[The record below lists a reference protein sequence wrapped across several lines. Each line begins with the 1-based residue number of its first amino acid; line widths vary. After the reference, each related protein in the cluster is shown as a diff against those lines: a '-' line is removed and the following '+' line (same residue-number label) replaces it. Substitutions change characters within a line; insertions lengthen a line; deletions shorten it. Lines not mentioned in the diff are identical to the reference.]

1 MTKFQFDSI
10 PDALNDLKSGRLIV
24 VVDDENRENEG
35 DLIGAAQFATP
46 EMVNFMAVKARGLIC
61 LAMTGDRLDRLD
73 LPLMVDRNT
82 DSQQTAFTV
91 SIDAVEGTST
101 GISAEDRSR
110 TIQAAINP
118 NTRPNDLRRPGHVFP
133 LRAKGGGVLKRA
145 GHTEAAVDLAQMSG
159 LYPAGV
165 ICEIQNDDGS
175 MARLPELIEYAKLHN
190 LKLISIA
197 DLISYRLEHDRFVQ
211 REAIAKLPSLF
222 GNFRVYAYRNTI
234 DNTEHLAIVKGD
246 LREFPNNEVLVRVHS
261 ECLTGDA
268 LGSLR
273 CDCRGQLQSALKMI
287 EFANWGV
294 VVYLRQEGRG
304 IGLINKIKAYCLQ
317 DGGLDTVEANEKLGF
332 GADLRTYGV
341 GAQILH
347 DLAIKKMR
355 LITNNPRKLAGLKGF
370 DIEVVGRL
378 PLLIETNEHNWRY
391 LETKAEKLGHLLLQ
405 TKLITLGIRWTEHKS
420 PEWLTQLREVA
431 ATNDLLMQEETSTE
445 FASLFANADTQDPAL
460 LAKDIASK
468 LSIVHLGFDRSNEI
482 SDDWY
487 EQPNHPYRQ
496 AIVRVFKHLK
506 QWEQITT
513 FKFCVAL
520 NDAELPESFVET
532 INLGLAWNTPWKGDR
547 MYEWFNFFLRDG
559 DDLAILDK

>member
-1 MTKFQFDSI
+1 
-10 PDALNDLKSGRLIV
+10 
-24 VVDDENRENEG
+24 
-35 DLIGAAQFATP
+35 
-46 EMVNFMAVKARGLIC
+46 
-61 LAMTGDRLDRLD
+61 
-73 LPLMVDRNT
+73 MVDRNT

-133 LRAKGGGVLKRA
+133 LRAKDGGVLKRA

-197 DLISYRLEHDRFVQ
+197 DLISYRLAHDRFVQ

-246 LREFPNNEVLVRVHS
+246 LREFPDNEVLVRVHS

-347 DLAIKKMR
+347 DLGIKKMR

-405 TKLITLGIRWTEHKS
+405 TKLITLGIRWTEQKS

-520 NDAELPESFVET
+520 NDAEPPESFVET

>member
-1 MTKFQFDSI
+1 
-10 PDALNDLKSGRLIV
+10 
-24 VVDDENRENEG
+24 
-35 DLIGAAQFATP
+35 
-46 EMVNFMAVKARGLIC
+46 
-61 LAMTGDRLDRLD
+61 
-73 LPLMVDRNT
+73 
-82 DSQQTAFTV
+82 
-91 SIDAVEGTST
+91 
-101 GISAEDRSR
+101 
-110 TIQAAINP
+110 
-118 NTRPNDLRRPGHVFP
+118 
-133 LRAKGGGVLKRA
+133 
-145 GHTEAAVDLAQMSG
+145 
-159 LYPAGV
+159 
-165 ICEIQNDDGS
+165 
-175 MARLPELIEYAKLHN
+175 
-190 LKLISIA
+190 
-197 DLISYRLEHDRFVQ
+197 
-211 REAIAKLPSLF
+211 
-222 GNFRVYAYRNTI
+222 
-234 DNTEHLAIVKGD
+234 
-246 LREFPNNEVLVRVHS
+246 
-261 ECLTGDA
+261 
-268 LGSLR
+268 
-273 CDCRGQLQSALKMI
+273 MI

-347 DLAIKKMR
+347 DLGIKKMR

-405 TKLITLGIRWTEHKS
+405 TKLITLGIRWTEQKS

>member
-1 MTKFQFDSI
+1 LTKFQFDSI

-118 NTRPNDLRRPGHVFP
+118 NTHPNDLRRPGHVFP
-133 LRAKGGGVLKRA
+133 LRAKDGGVLKRA

-197 DLISYRLEHDRFVQ
+197 DLISYRLAHDRFVQ

-246 LREFPNNEVLVRVHS
+246 LRDFPENEVLVRVHS

-347 DLAIKKMR
+347 DLGIKKMR

-431 ATNDLLMQEETSTE
+431 STNDLLIQEETSTE

-496 AIVRVFKHLK
+496 AIVRIFKHLK

-520 NDAELPESFVET
+520 NDAEPPESFVET
-532 INLGLAWNTPWKGDR
+532 INLGLAWNTPWKSDR
-547 MYEWFNFFLRDG
+547 MYEWFNFFLHDG
-559 DDLAILDK
+559 DDLAIPDK